1 MGRYSLR
8 YPGHSRFWRALV
20 DLDLLEDE
28 PVQVDGMEV
37 DRKRFLA
44 ATMAPSLQLGLTE
57 RDIVILRV
65 DLWGKKNGQPLRVV
79 YDLIDRRDLST
90 GFTAMNRTVGFT
102 ASIGAQLIG
111 RGIITKRGL
120 LSPVTNVP
128 YDVVVNELAK
138 RGIRITSKRFS

>member
-20 DLDLLEDE
+20 DLGLLEDE
-28 PVQVDGMEV
+28 PVWLDGRAV

-44 ATMAPSLQLGLTE
+44 AAMAPRLQLGPDE

-65 DLWGKKNGQPLRVV
+65 DLWGKKAGRPTRVV
-79 YDLIDRRDLST
+79 YQLIDRRDLET
-90 GFTAMNRTVGFT
+90 GLTAMNRTVGFT

-111 RGIITKRGL
+111 RGIIDKRGL
-120 LSPVTNVP
+120 LSPVTDAP
-128 YDVVVNELAK
+128 YNIVVDELAK
-138 RGIRITSKRFS
+138 RDIHITPA